1 MSEINLL
8 RLYPRSNQHRNKISV
23 NRSIVHRIVASS
35 RDYDFFD
42 GFREFGYGGLRQ
54 DFRWDLV
61 AKDILQTLELGKS
74 TTVLQVNCEKGF
86 LLKSFSN
93 DLDSNQIFGTESS
106 QYAISQTYSK
116 NDYNLVKSELP
127 YLTFKSETIDLVM
140 SLGNVYT
147 LSLMEAITHL
157 REIERV
163 KRRYSFVT
171 LATYKTAT
179 QLLKFKE
186 WSLLGNL
193 ILKRDEWKDLMK
205 YSGYTGHYSFVDSVT
220 LGL

>member
-8 RLYPRSNQHRNKISV
+8 RLYPRSNQARNRISV
-23 NRSIVHRIVASS
+23 NRSIIHRIVAAG

-42 GFREFGYGGLRQ
+42 GCREFGYGGLRQ
-54 DFRWDLV
+54 DFRWDQV
-61 AKDILQTLELGKS
+61 AKDILQTLELGKN
-74 TTVLQVNCEKGF
+74 TTVLQINCEKGF
-86 LLKSFSN
+86 LLKSFGN
-93 DLDSNQIFGTESS
+93 DLDSNQVFGTESS

-116 NDYNLVKSELP
+116 NNYNLVKSELP
-127 YLTFKSETIDLVM
+127 NLSFKSSTIDLVI

-171 LATYKTAT
+171 LATYKTAP

-205 YSGYTGHYSFVDSVT
+205 YSGYTGHYSFVDSIS